1 VPVKPTRR
9 LPRKFSRRASPQTK
23 RFVERRMQRKSK
35 VKRERL
41 KRATRRLQANM
52 RDIRT
57 SVVRWGLVILLVLL
71 VTGFGLLLFS
81 PIVQVREIH
90 VKRLSPR
97 LDIESV
103 QQTLAPMF
111 GKHLFFISSFE
122 IIALL
127 QENISDIKEINIS
140 KSYPSTLQVEIEL
153 DPLSARVYIAD
164 PEWLGGDIGTG
175 ATLDYLTEKGV
186 YVHTASAQNAE
197 ALPMIILVDWGARP
211 QEGTVL
217 LQPALLKRMDAA
229 EIALLRQFGQEVSRR
244 VVYLRAQE
252 FHLHFGKIELWF
264 DLKSTLD
271 DQFQRYRTF
280 LKAVN
285 IADVKEYVDLR
296 LTDRVVHK

>member
-1 VPVKPTRR
+1 
-9 LPRKFSRRASPQTK
+9 
-23 RFVERRMQRKSK
+23 MQRKSK

-52 RDIRT
+52 RELRGSI
-57 SVVRWGLVILLVLL
+57 VRWGLVLLVIVLAAAL
-71 VTGFGLLLFS
+71 GLLLFS
-81 PIVQVREIH
+81 PIVQVREIQ

-111 GKHLFFISSFE
+111 GKHLFFLSSFE
-122 IIALL
+122 ITELL
-127 QENISDIKEINIS
+127 RDNISDIKEIHIS
-140 KSYPSTLQVEIEL
+140 KSFPSTLQVEIEL
-153 DPLSARVYIAD
+153 DPLAARIYIAD
-164 PEWLGGDIGTG
+164 PDWKGGDIGSG

-197 ALPMIILVDWGARP
+197 ALPLIILVDWGAKP

-217 LQPALLKRMDAA
+217 LQPALLKRMEAA
-229 EIALLRQFGQEVSRR
+229 EIALFRQFGQETERR
-244 VVYLRAQE
+244 IVHLRAQE
-252 FHLHFGKIELWF
+252 FHLRFGKIELWF
-264 DLKSTLD
+264 DLKSPLE

-285 IADVKEYVDLR
+285 IADVKQYVDLR
-296 LTDRVVHK
+296 LSDRIVYK